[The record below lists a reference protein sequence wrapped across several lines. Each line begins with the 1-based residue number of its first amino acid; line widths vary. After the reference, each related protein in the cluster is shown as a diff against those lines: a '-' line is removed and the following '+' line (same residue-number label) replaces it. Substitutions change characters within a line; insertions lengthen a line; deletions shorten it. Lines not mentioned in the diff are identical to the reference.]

1 MYFCVDKRYYCGI
14 VLYKNL
20 IIRDCFFGGKG
31 NRHYGEGDQNHMT
44 VHWKTMI
51 IQTSGEVLCDFQ
63 KLWKSFWLLCMCL
76 LDTSLLPQAT
86 KNLLNTTRLFP
97 KSQGPLMPSISFC
110 FFAFLCVLASAW
122 SQDSSSINL
131 ESVHPRDQSHILI
144 KMSFASVSV
153 SKFLEVKLLLLAVL
167 CCNFANMRSCR
178 TSFFFGNTELSHLEK
193 PPSSTKW

>member
-1 MYFCVDKRYYCGI
+1 MKVYFDNERLTKRNHFVLYFCVDKRYYCGI
-14 VLYKNL
+14 VLDKNL

-86 KNLLNTTRLFP
+86 KNYCWILLVVFLKAKYRSYLP
-97 KSQGPLMPSISFC
+97 CHSVSL
-110 FFAFLCVLASAW
+110 FLCVLASAW
-122 SQDSSSINL
+122 SQF
-131 ESVHPRDQSHILI
+131 PRLIL
-144 KMSFASVSV
+144 
-153 SKFLEVKLLLLAVL
+153 
-167 CCNFANMRSCR
+167 N
-178 TSFFFGNTELSHLEK
+178 
-193 PPSSTKW
+193 